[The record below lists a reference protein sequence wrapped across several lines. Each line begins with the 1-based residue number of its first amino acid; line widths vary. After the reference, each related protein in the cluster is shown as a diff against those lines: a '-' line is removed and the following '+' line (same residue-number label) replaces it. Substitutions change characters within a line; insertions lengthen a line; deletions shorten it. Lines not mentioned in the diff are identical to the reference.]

1 MILLARPRITASFR
15 HQCSAPISL
24 LQILVEISLLNYPEQ
39 TFDHV
44 DYHIITSSKIKRLN
58 LKFHWNHFIS
68 STSLCRALWTLL
80 NFCLAQSSFFVL
92 KSNLT
97 KIHSSPPVQRF
108 VGLVKAMLVV
118 FIGWILNTCSK
129 QMPDKESCWERQMTN
144 FYKGWEEGRRR
155 HRANAGHC
163 WRGSQGLKWYE
174 DSNLPRSLKIASL
187 WWSPPYWV
195 PLYWGLA
202 ELIWRQFPAHQLC
215 IISAPPHSPKYP
227 SKNQKKKNLS
237 VFSQT
242 IQTISKCVKSF

>member
-108 VGLVKAMLVV
+108 VGLINAMLVV

-129 QMPDKESCWERQMTN
+129 QMPDKESCWER
-144 FYKGWEEGRRR
+144 
-155 HRANAGHC
+155 
-163 WRGSQGLKWYE
+163 
-174 DSNLPRSLKIASL
+174 
-187 WWSPPYWV
+187 WSPGKFLQRVRGREEETSGKCW
-195 PLYWGLA
+195 PLLTREGVRVWNDMMTATYP
-202 ELIWRQFPAHQLC
+202 FPW
-215 IISAPPHSPKYP
+215 K
-227 SKNQKKKNLS
+227 
-237 VFSQT
+237 
-242 IQTISKCVKSF
+242 

>member
-24 LQILVEISLLNYPEQ
+24 LQIQEISLLNYPEQ

-68 STSLCRALWTLL
+68 STSLCQALWTLL

-97 KIHSSPPVQRF
+97 KIHPSPPVQRF
-108 VGLVKAMLVV
+108 VGLIKAMLVV

-129 QMPDKESCWERQMTN
+129 QMPDKESCWER
-144 FYKGWEEGRRR
+144 
-155 HRANAGHC
+155 
-163 WRGSQGLKWYE
+163 
-174 DSNLPRSLKIASL
+174 
-187 WWSPPYWV
+187 WSPGKFLQRVRGREEETSGKCWPLLTRESGSEMIWGQQLTPFPENSFTLVKPTLLSSTLSRAGRAYLAAV
-195 PLYWGLA
+195 PSSSIMHYIGAAPLSKVSVKKS
-202 ELIWRQFPAHQLC
+202 EEEKSLC
-215 IISAPPHSPKYP
+215 FQPNNSNDFKM
-227 SKNQKKKNLS
+227 
-237 VFSQT
+237 
-242 IQTISKCVKSF
+242 C

>member
-97 KIHSSPPVQRF
+97 KIHPSPPVQRF
-108 VGLVKAMLVV
+108 VGLIKAMLVV

-129 QMPDKESCWERQMTN
+129 QGERKGGGDTGQMLAIAD
-144 FYKGWEEGRRR
+144 EG
-155 HRANAGHC
+155 
-163 WRGSQGLKWYE
+163 GSQGL
-174 DSNLPRSLKIASL
+174 D
-187 WWSPPYWV
+187 
-195 PLYWGLA
+195 LA
-202 ELIWRQFPAHQLC
+202 EMIWGQQLTPFPENSFTLVKPTLLSSTLLRAGRAYLAAVPSSSIMHY
-215 IISAPPHSPKYP
+215 IGAAPL
-227 SKNQKKKNLS
+227 SKVSVKKSEEENLS